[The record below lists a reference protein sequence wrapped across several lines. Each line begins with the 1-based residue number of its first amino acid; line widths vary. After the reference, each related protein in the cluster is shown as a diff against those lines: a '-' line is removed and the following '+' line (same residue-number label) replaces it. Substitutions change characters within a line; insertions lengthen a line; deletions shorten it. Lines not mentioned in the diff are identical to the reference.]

1 MADHPSTDDLAD
13 AAEGL
18 LDPDRAARVAAHTA
32 GCARCQETAAALA
45 RVSTALAAEPAPVMP
60 DAVARRLADALAA
73 ESSHRATLARVAH
86 AARGGAHPLTSASRP
101 SLGHFDHHRARAP
114 WWRRLAPLVA
124 VTALAAV
131 VGTGGYVA
139 SATAGLNE
147 PPLVAVA
154 LSSDQLGSQA
164 RTLAADRDL
173 DPHRF
178 SHAWL
183 CARTVTAG
191 RITGLARA
199 RVDGAPVLLVY
210 TRSEGATS
218 VTAVTGCN
226 AAAPAAVAS
235 ATVPR

>member
-18 LDPDRAARVAAHTA
+18 LDPDRAARVAAHAA

-45 RVSTALAAEPAPVMP
+45 RVSTVLAGEPAPVVP
-60 DAVARRLADALAA
+60 EAVARRLADVLAA
-73 ESSHRATLARVAH
+73 ESAHRTAAAH
-86 AARGGAHPLTSASRP
+86 TARGDAHPMGASRP
-101 SLGHFDHHRARAP
+101 TLGHFDHHRARAP
-114 WWRRLAPLVA
+114 WWRRLAPALAVA
-124 VTALAAV
+124 GLAAV
-131 VGTGGYVA
+131 VGFGGYVA

-164 RTLAADRDL
+164 RTLAEDRDL

-183 CARTVTAG
+183 CARAVTAG

-199 RVDGAPVLLVY
+199 SVDGSPALLVY
-210 TRSEGATS
+210 TRSDGVTS

-235 ATVPR
+235 AAVPR